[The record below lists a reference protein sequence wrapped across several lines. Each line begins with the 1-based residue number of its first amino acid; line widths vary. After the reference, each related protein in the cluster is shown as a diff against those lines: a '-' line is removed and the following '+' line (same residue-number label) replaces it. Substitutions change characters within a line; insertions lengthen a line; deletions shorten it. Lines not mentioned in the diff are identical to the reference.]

1 MIAETYV
8 TQIVKKIRCSR
19 KKRRE
24 IHRQILADITSAM
37 QQGDSLEKVMLR
49 MGEPVAI
56 AEAFNESLPER
67 ERRIYKRGI
76 LLKAAAALAAVL
88 VILILLAGWFVP
100 RGYAIGTNGAY
111 DANEVERQA
120 KEIIRLLDAEDYDT
134 LLARSIPRMQKV
146 LTKEIIDDAK
156 AQTGVNEDWGR
167 LLEFGKCYMQEV
179 KQQGKTLAVAQ
190 ITAAYE
196 HAWVTYTVLFDKE
209 MLLAG
214 IYIK

>member
-76 LLKAAAALAAVL
+76 L
-88 VILILLAGWFVP
+88 
-100 RGYAIGTNGAY
+100 
-111 DANEVERQA
+111 
-120 KEIIRLLDAEDYDT
+120 
-134 LLARSIPRMQKV
+134 
-146 LTKEIIDDAK
+146 
-156 AQTGVNEDWGR
+156 
-167 LLEFGKCYMQEV
+167 
-179 KQQGKTLAVAQ
+179 
-190 ITAAYE
+190 
-196 HAWVTYTVLFDKE
+196 
-209 MLLAG
+209 
-214 IYIK
+214 